1 MHIDAICETN
11 GKGWLL
17 WAAQCPGAFARGATE
32 NEALAKLPGDV
43 RRFLRWAG
51 EPVGDITVTPGA
63 PIESSLHTEDA
74 DSDLLLEAD
83 CAPMTAAD
91 YAAAKLLVLKS
102 ARDFCTLF
110 ESIPNPDISPRAPRT
125 SFYGPVP
132 RTPREMY
139 DHTNHTTAYYMA
151 AFGIPFENMP
161 DLYANRLQA
170 LAEIEDREELLTG
183 KVCTAPDAAQAPAPL
198 PVARP
203 HPRPRHVAHGCPAV
217 GQRRGRPL
225 RLPLNRSTR
234 AGKFPPRPAAKPD
247 RMPPKGAKHPDFSGK
262 ADKSGRDPAPG
273 LRPVFL
279 RPARILCPRTRGV
292 RP

>member
-43 RRFLRWAG
+43 RRFLHWAG
-51 EPVGDITVTPGA
+51 EPAGDITVTPGA
-63 PIESSLHTEDA
+63 PIESGLHTEDA

-83 CAPMTAAD
+83 CAPMTEAD

-139 DHTNHTTAYYMA
+139 DHTNSTTAYYMA

-170 LAEIEDREELLTG
+170 LAEIEEREELLTG
-183 KVCTAPDAAQAPAPL
+183 KVCTAPD
-198 PVARP
+198 
-203 HPRPRHVAHGCPAV
+203 G
-217 GQRRGRPL
+217 
-225 RLPLNRSTR
+225 
-234 AGKFPPRPAAKPD
+234 
-247 RMPPKGAKHPDFSGK
+247 
-262 ADKSGRDPAPG
+262 
-273 LRPVFL
+273 
-279 RPARILCPRTRGV
+279 
-292 RP
+292 

>member
-11 GKGWLL
+11 GKGWLI

-43 RRFLRWAG
+43 RRFLHWAG
-51 EPVGDITVTPGA
+51 EPAGDITVTPGA

-83 CAPMTAAD
+83 YAPMTEAD

-102 ARDFCTLF
+102 ARDFCALF

-139 DHTNHTTAYYMA
+139 DHTNSTTAYYMA

-170 LAEIEDREELLTG
+170 LAEIEEREELLTG
-183 KVCTAPDAAQAPAPL
+183 KVCTAPDGERWTLRKLLRRFLWHDRIHARAMWRTAAPL
-198 PVARP
+198 WGSAVA
-203 HPRPRHVAHGCPAV
+203 
-217 GQRRGRPL
+217 
-225 RLPLNRSTR
+225 
-234 AGKFPPRPAAKPD
+234 
-247 RMPPKGAKHPDFSGK
+247 
-262 ADKSGRDPAPG
+262 DPFG
-273 LRPVFL
+273 FR
-279 RPARILCPRTRGV
+279 
-292 RP
+292 

>member
-83 CAPMTAAD
+83 CAPMTEAD

-102 ARDFCTLF
+102 TRDFCTLF

-139 DHTNHTTAYYMA
+139 TIRTVRRPITWPPSAFRSRTCPTSMPTACRRW
-151 AFGIPFENMP
+151 P
-161 DLYANRLQA
+161 RS
-170 LAEIEDREELLTG
+170 RS
-183 KVCTAPDAAQAPAPL
+183 
-198 PVARP
+198 ARS
-203 HPRPRHVAHGCPAV
+203 C
-217 GQRRGRPL
+217 
-225 RLPLNRSTR
+225 
-234 AGKFPPRPAAKPD
+234 
-247 RMPPKGAKHPDFSGK
+247 
-262 ADKSGRDPAPG
+262 
-273 LRPVFL
+273 
-279 RPARILCPRTRGV
+279 
-292 RP
+292 

>member
-11 GKGWLL
+11 GKGWLI

-51 EPVGDITVTPGA
+51 EPAGDITVTPGA

-83 CAPMTAAD
+83 CAPMTEAD

-102 ARDFCTLF
+102 ARDFCALF

-170 LAEIEDREELLTG
+170 LAAPPRAGPPRAAAASSPQSSARTRCPDR
-183 KVCTAPDAAQAPAPL
+183 PSW
-198 PVARP
+198 P
-203 HPRPRHVAHGCPAV
+203 HPPCPWTKYT
-217 GQRRGRPL
+217 RRAQK
-225 RLPLNRSTR
+225 NRSQSR
-234 AGKFPPRPAAKPD
+234 CGVAA
-247 RMPPKGAKHPDFSGK
+247 
-262 ADKSGRDPAPG
+262 
-273 LRPVFL
+273 
-279 RPARILCPRTRGV
+279 
-292 RP
+292 

>member
-11 GKGWLL
+11 GKGWLI

-32 NEALAKLPGDV
+32 TKRWPSCRATCGASCAG
-43 RRFLRWAG
+43 RRACRGHHRYAG
-51 EPVGDITVTPGA
+51 R

-83 CAPMTAAD
+83 CAPMTEAD

-139 DHTNHTTAYYMA
+139 DHTNSTTAYYMA

-183 KVCTAPDAAQAPAPL
+183 RICTAPDGERWTLRKLLRRFLWHDRIHARAMWRMAAPL
-198 PVARP
+198 WGSAVA
-203 HPRPRHVAHGCPAV
+203 
-217 GQRRGRPL
+217 
-225 RLPLNRSTR
+225 
-234 AGKFPPRPAAKPD
+234 
-247 RMPPKGAKHPDFSGK
+247 
-262 ADKSGRDPAPG
+262 DPFG
-273 LRPVFL
+273 FR
-279 RPARILCPRTRGV
+279 
-292 RP
+292 

>member
-51 EPVGDITVTPGA
+51 EPAGDITVTPGA
-63 PIESSLHTEDA
+63 PIESSLHTED
-74 DSDLLLEAD
+74 
-83 CAPMTAAD
+83 
-91 YAAAKLLVLKS
+91 
-102 ARDFCTLF
+102 DFCTLF

-139 DHTNHTTAYYMA
+139 DHTNSTTAYYMA

-170 LAEIEDREELLTG
+170 LAEIEEREELLTG
-183 KVCTAPDAAQAPAPL
+183 KVCTAPDGERWTLRKLLRRFLWHDRIHARAMWRMAAPL
-198 PVARP
+198 WGSAVA
-203 HPRPRHVAHGCPAV
+203 
-217 GQRRGRPL
+217 
-225 RLPLNRSTR
+225 
-234 AGKFPPRPAAKPD
+234 
-247 RMPPKGAKHPDFSGK
+247 
-262 ADKSGRDPAPG
+262 DPFG
-273 LRPVFL
+273 FR
-279 RPARILCPRTRGV
+279 
-292 RP
+292 

>member
-11 GKGWLL
+11 GKGWLI

-43 RRFLRWAG
+43 RRFLHWAG
-51 EPVGDITVTPGA
+51 EPAGDITVTPGA
-63 PIESSLHTEDA
+63 PIESGLHTEDA

-83 CAPMTAAD
+83 CAPMTEAD
-91 YAAAKLLVLKS
+91 Y
-102 ARDFCTLF
+102 
-110 ESIPNPDISPRAPRT
+110 PDISPRAPRT

-183 KVCTAPDAAQAPAPL
+183 KVCTAPDGERWTLRKLLRRFLWHDRIHARAMWRTAAPL
-198 PVARP
+198 WGSAVA
-203 HPRPRHVAHGCPAV
+203 
-217 GQRRGRPL
+217 
-225 RLPLNRSTR
+225 
-234 AGKFPPRPAAKPD
+234 
-247 RMPPKGAKHPDFSGK
+247 
-262 ADKSGRDPAPG
+262 DPFG
-273 LRPVFL
+273 FR
-279 RPARILCPRTRGV
+279 
-292 RP
+292 

>member
-43 RRFLRWAG
+43 RRFLHWAG
-51 EPVGDITVTPGA
+51 EPAGDITVTPGA

-83 CAPMTAAD
+83 CAPMTEAD

-170 LAEIEDREELLTG
+170 LAEIEEREELLTG
-183 KVCTAPDAAQAPAPL
+183 KVCTAPDGERWTLRKLLRRFLWHDRIHARAMWRMAAPL
-198 PVARP
+198 WGSAVA
-203 HPRPRHVAHGCPAV
+203 
-217 GQRRGRPL
+217 
-225 RLPLNRSTR
+225 
-234 AGKFPPRPAAKPD
+234 
-247 RMPPKGAKHPDFSGK
+247 
-262 ADKSGRDPAPG
+262 DPFG
-273 LRPVFL
+273 FR
-279 RPARILCPRTRGV
+279 
-292 RP
+292 

>member
-11 GKGWLL
+11 GKGWLI

-51 EPVGDITVTPGA
+51 EPAGDITVTPGA
-63 PIESSLHTEDA
+63 PIESGLHTEDA

-83 CAPMTAAD
+83 CAPMTEAD

-102 ARDFCTLF
+102 ARDFCALF

-170 LAEIEDREELLTG
+170 LAEIG
-183 KVCTAPDAAQAPAPL
+183 
-198 PVARP
+198 
-203 HPRPRHVAHGCPAV
+203 
-217 GQRRGRPL
+217 
-225 RLPLNRSTR
+225 S
-234 AGKFPPRPAAKPD
+234 
-247 RMPPKGAKHPDFSGK
+247 
-262 ADKSGRDPAPG
+262 
-273 LRPVFL
+273 
-279 RPARILCPRTRGV
+279 V
-292 RP
+292 RCV

>member
-11 GKGWLL
+11 GKGWLI
-17 WAAQCPGAFARGATE
+17 WAAQCPRRLCARRDGKRSAGQAAGRRAALPATG
-32 NEALAKLPGDV
+32 P
-43 RRFLRWAG
+43 G
-51 EPVGDITVTPGA
+51 EPCPGTLTVDAGGH
-63 PIESSLHTEDA
+63 PIERRPATPRDA
-74 DSDLLLEAD
+74 EVPTCVLEAD
-83 CAPMTAAD
+83 CAPMTEAD

-139 DHTNHTTAYYMA
+139 DHTNSTTAYYMA

-183 KVCTAPDAAQAPAPL
+183 RICTAPDGERWTLRKLLRRFLWHDRIHARAMWRTAAPL
-198 PVARP
+198 WGSAVA
-203 HPRPRHVAHGCPAV
+203 
-217 GQRRGRPL
+217 
-225 RLPLNRSTR
+225 
-234 AGKFPPRPAAKPD
+234 
-247 RMPPKGAKHPDFSGK
+247 
-262 ADKSGRDPAPG
+262 DPFG
-273 LRPVFL
+273 FR
-279 RPARILCPRTRGV
+279 
-292 RP
+292 

>member
-11 GKGWLL
+11 GKGWLI

-51 EPVGDITVTPGA
+51 EPAGDITVTPGA

-83 CAPMTAAD
+83 CAPMTEAD

-110 ESIPNPDISPRAPRT
+110 ENIPNPDISPRAPRT

-183 KVCTAPDAAQAPAPL
+183 KVCTAPDGEPCRRPGRALSSTPAPCG
-198 PVARP
+198 ARP
-203 HPRPRHVAHGCPAV
+203 PRCGAAPWQTPSASAEPFDA
-217 GQRRGRPL
+217 GRQI
-225 RLPLNRSTR
+225 
-234 AGKFPPRPAAKPD
+234 PAA
-247 RMPPKGAKHPDFSGK
+247 SG
-262 ADKSGRDPAPG
+262 
-273 LRPVFL
+273 
-279 RPARILCPRTRGV
+279 CET
-292 RP
+292 